1 MSASAVRV
9 VASVI
14 ALAVGLSGCSG
25 QRPQLVTTPPVED
38 PVVETA
44 PLSDD
49 DFEEEVIVEDIVYD
63 SIEECLEGSWAI
75 DNVAF
80 GQFFAQSDDRIV
92 AIDVEGVATM
102 AIEGDTFRMFFE
114 EWDIRYDTGDPTFLI
129 SRNGNETIQFVVT
142 PDNVFEVVERDDQIL
157 LELFSIVGAGD
168 GEGIAIA
175 TNDPG
180 PLPLE
185 GATLQCT
192 SAALEVFVEQDS
204 FLFVRL

>member
-1 MSASAVRV
+1 MSASAARV

-25 QRPQLVTTPPVED
+25 QGPQLVTTPPVED

-63 SIEECLEGSWAI
+63 SLEECLQGSWAI

-92 AIDVEGVATM
+92 AIDVEGVASM

-129 SRNGNETIQFVVT
+129 SRNGNETVQFAIT
-142 PDNVFEVVERDDQIL
+142 PDNVVEVVERDDQIL

-180 PLPLE
+180 ALPIE
-185 GATLQCT
+185 GSTLQCT
-192 SAALEVFVEQDS
+192 SASLEVFVEQNS